1 MKDDYHINVSL
12 VRDFFQPS
20 WRLRTHP
27 LTLNPSVWMTISM
40 FFPFSGR
47 HWHIY
52 FTFLSMFWSVM
63 QNILHSATQTLA
75 RIWQSSEDPFR
86 MLPMSNCPFHC
97 RPLLSAVCWV
107 APASTSLYSD
117 AAIPSWKLGNENTG
131 EYAYRR
137 LLLSLRIQAF
147 MSILGEDTDYA
158 CWQDFN
164 FLTSIMSLRWTLVT
178 MIQAK

>member
-86 MLPMSNCPFHC
+86 MLLWATVLFTADLCYQQCVGWLQLPQACTVM
-97 RPLLSAVCWV
+97 LLYQAGSWV
-107 APASTSLYSD
+107 MRT
-117 AAIPSWKLGNENTG
+117 LGSMHTEG
-131 EYAYRR
+131 FFWAWGSR
-137 LLLSLRIQAF
+137 LL
-147 MSILGEDTDYA
+147 
-158 CWQDFN
+158 W
-164 FLTSIMSLRWTLVT
+164 TS
-178 MIQAK
+178 